1 MKRLIRLTLVALWLA
16 TATGALVASTPATA
30 NAQDVDS
37 RLRSMLEQAS
47 EDYDVLMIDEATD
60 RLDKAIDLADR
71 NSESGPIVAQLHI
84 MKGIV
89 EFADSRDESAVERHF
104 VRGIEH
110 DYEATL
116 PAHYRNPDLAKIFER
131 ARSQVPEP
139 SDDPSA
145 GQRSGEFE
153 HEPVQTARARQP
165 LELEVFV
172 PADMPVFRVVA
183 HHRRFGENDYERVE
197 MEPTSATRFAVEI
210 PAKQVRT
217 SQIEYYIEALD
228 RAGEVLDSAGS
239 KSSPIDTTVL
249 GSSDEDPDS
258 DPVETPPDEV
268 DDDPIVDDGSSPDQ
282 RVYVM
287 LGGGSAVGF
296 LPGGTPTAHPSRPVS
311 SGLAPAF
318 AHGML
323 DAGYMITEQAHLGLY
338 FRWQFSP
345 PQDFN
350 QVPPESK
357 EGGSFFNSKQEC
369 LGLGL
374 PGDCLLGLKYRW
386 FFNKADAPL
395 RVYSSTGAGFGR
407 VRHWLK
413 LKENYFDPQGQ
424 VTDQCEGRDRVEESG
439 AGDFC
444 YIRDTVRPGWA
455 HFGVGAGALWPVHDN
470 VDLMADGYLIVLVP
484 ETGINFDLN
493 LGVNLRF

>member
-1 MKRLIRLTLVALWLA
+1 MKRLIRLTLVALWMA
-16 TATGALVASTPATA
+16 TAASALVVSTPATV

-47 EDYDVLMIDEATD
+47 EDYDVLMIDEA
-60 RLDKAIDLADR
+60 RQGLDDAIALADR
-71 NSESGPIVAQLHI
+71 NASSGPVVAQLHI

-104 VRGIEH
+104 VRALEH
-110 DYEATL
+110 DYEATI
-116 PAHYRNPDLAKIFER
+116 PAHYRNPDLTKILER
-131 ARSQVPEP
+131 ARSKVPEP
-139 SDDPSA
+139 SG
-145 GQRSGEFE
+145 GQGSGEFE
-153 HEPVQTARARQP
+153 HEPVQTARAGQP

-183 HHRRFGENDYERVE
+183 HHRRFGEDDYVRVE
-197 MEPTSATRFAVEI
+197 MEPTSATRFVVEV

-217 SQIEYYIEALD
+217 SQIDYYIEALD
-228 RAGEVLDSAGS
+228 RAGEVIDSAGS
-239 KSSPIDTTVL
+239 KNSPLDTTVL
-249 GSSDEDPDS
+249 GSSDVADS
-258 DPVETPPDEV
+258 GTGDPVETRQTEV
-268 DDDPIVDDGSSPDQ
+268 DDDPVVDDDGSSPAQ

-287 LGGGSAVGF
+287 LGGGSGVGF
-296 LPGGTPTAHPSRPVS
+296 LPGGTPTAHPTRPVS

-318 AHGML
+318 GHGML

-345 PQDFN
+345 PQDFS
-350 QVPPESK
+350 QVPPDSK
-357 EGGSFFNSKQEC
+357 DGGSFFNSKQEC

-386 FFNKADAPL
+386 FFNEADAGL

-413 LKENYFDPQGQ
+413 LKENYFSPQGG
-424 VTDQCEGRDRVEESG
+424 VTEQCDGRDRVEESG